1 MHDGISSCTESFSVI
16 IIIQSFRHLLRLRV
30 TIDPAV
36 MSKEDVLRL
45 FSTAAL
51 TSSGRP
57 KMVDES
63 EVELKYV
70 ENINIETTHKE
81 KIFYNHSVVLTNM
94 RVLVIPAHQVVGEEK
109 SCRVLHLR
117 HVTKFHD
124 NASYFKSSR
133 RITATIVDGLQFHIR
148 FNGNGKDSTLGLLT
162 EALARK
168 SWESVKVKSSS
179 TSTPKEASGST
190 FSVLNAGV
198 SGLKRRQEEVRD
210 YFST

>member
-1 MHDGISSCTESFSVI
+1 
-16 IIIQSFRHLLRLRV
+16 
-30 TIDPAV
+30 

-109 SCRVLHLR
+109 CCRVLHLR
-117 HVTKFHD
+117 HITKFHD